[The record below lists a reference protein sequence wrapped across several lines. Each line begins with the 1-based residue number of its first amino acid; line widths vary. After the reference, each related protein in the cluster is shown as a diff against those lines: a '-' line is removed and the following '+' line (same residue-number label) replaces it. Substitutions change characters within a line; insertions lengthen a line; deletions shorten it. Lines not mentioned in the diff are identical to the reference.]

1 MEYRQPL
8 VWADSP
14 CATFRYCELA
24 AEQKVPVHNGWQTN
38 TKSFDEVW
46 NAHQANRSNIGLV
59 LGNTSG
65 VMDIDCDSLE
75 AVALMHHLADGYL
88 GHFKR
93 SHDSAHHLFLC
104 EGGGKTV
111 RLAHPDGG
119 VIVELRGDG
128 SQTMVPPSTHPDGQQ
143 LSIKDWHPEASHHQY
158 DSLYQLVHRV
168 GALALLMREWHVG
181 SRHQLSLS
189 FAGLCQSL
197 GISYDDAY
205 KMVQLLCH
213 VTHDDEEN
221 ARLNNV
227 KLTFQRP
234 TANNIGFTGL
244 CEVLCKASAD
254 EVSDWLCKAFGL
266 RPAETQVT
274 VTSHDVISLEAISRP
289 EHVNE
294 ANLAAA
300 YASQLQ
306 DKARYCFEDKH
317 WYLWDGTR
325 WKQDKQRQLL
335 QLTTE
340 FVQFAA
346 SSFITQGEPDV
357 ARRILTFLSAQ
368 KLENI
373 EKLAQPKLAISL
385 TEFDTSPMQLCV
397 GNGVIDL
404 QTGKL
409 MPPMPSMHHSKMAG
423 VEYEAGATCPRFMQF
438 LADIFPDDGELVAYV
453 QKVAGYL
460 LTGSTKEQCL
470 FMLLGGGANGKSTLV
485 NLLTDLLGDY
495 AANTAASTLMA
506 SNSNQYGDDLIR
518 LAGARLITSSETEHG
533 QRFAEAKIKS
543 FTGGD
548 KVTGRPL
555 YGSWVEFVPVGKIVL
570 TTNNRPE
577 IRGSDDGIWRRIRE
591 VPFNRQFKE
600 AEQDREL
607 MSALRQELP
616 GILNWAINGCL
627 LWQAKG
633 LNAPASVTASITA
646 YRSEMDTVAG
656 FIEDECHQA
665 PSQRS
670 SVANLYEQYAS
681 WCKAQDK
688 HPRTKVQFGTAL
700 KSQGYA
706 QVRDSTG
713 RYWQGLTTVVVI

>member
-1 MEYRQPL
+1 MENKKNL
-8 VWADSP
+8 VWASSP

-24 AEQKVPVHNGWQTN
+24 AEQKTPVHNSWQTD

-46 NAHQANRSNIGLV
+46 DAHQANKSNIGLV

-65 VMDIDCDSLE
+65 VMDIDCDSVE
-75 AVALMHHLADGYL
+75 AVALMHHLADSYL

-93 SHDSAHHLFLC
+93 SHDSAHYLFLC
-104 EGGGKTV
+104 EEGGKTV
-111 RLAHPDGG
+111 QLKHPDGG
-119 VIVELRGDG
+119 VMIELRGDG
-128 SQTMVPPSTHPDGQQ
+128 GQTMVPPSTHPNGQQ
-143 LSIKDWHPEASHHQY
+143 LSMKDWHSDASPHQY
-158 DSLYQLVHRV
+158 DSLYRIVHRV
-168 GALALLMREWHVG
+168 GVLGLLMRGWHIG

-197 GISYDDAY
+197 GILYDDTY
-205 KMVQLLCH
+205 DMMQLLCH
-213 VTHDDEEN
+213 VTHDEEEN
-221 ARLNNV
+221 SRLNNV
-227 KLTFQRP
+227 KVTYQRP
-234 TANNIGFTGL
+234 IGSNVGFSGL
-244 CEVLCKASAD
+244 CDALGKACA
-254 EVSDWLCKAFGL
+254 EKVSDWLCKTYGL
-266 RPAETQVT
+266 QLARTQVSI
-274 VTSHDVISLEAISRP
+274 VNNDAISLETISRP
-289 EHVNE
+289 EHVSE
-294 ANLAAA
+294 ANLAAV
-300 YASQLQ
+300 YASQLK
-306 DKARYCFEDKH
+306 DKARYCFDNKH

-340 FVQFAA
+340 FVQLAA
-346 SSFITQGEPDV
+346 KCAIENGEPDV

-373 EKLAQPKLAISL
+373 EKLAQPNLAISL
-385 TEFDTSPMQLCV
+385 TDFDTDPMQLCV

-404 QTGKL
+404 ETGKL
-409 MPPMPSMHHSKMAG
+409 MSPTPSMYHSKMAG
-423 VEYEAGATCPRFMQF
+423 VEHEFDASCPRFMQF
-438 LADIFPDDGELVAYV
+438 LDDIFPNDEELVAYV
-453 QKVAGYL
+453 RKVAGYL
-460 LTGSTKEQCL
+460 LTGSTKEQCM

-518 LAGARLITSSETEHG
+518 LNGARLITSAETENG

-555 YGSWVEFVPVGKIVL
+555 YGEWLDFKPVGKILL

-600 AEQDREL
+600 SEQDREL
-607 MSALRQELP
+607 MSTLRQELP
-616 GILNWAINGCL
+616 GILNWAIEGCL
-627 LWQAKG
+627 LWQKEG
-633 LNAPASVTASITA
+633 LNAPASVAASIIA

-656 FIEDECHQA
+656 FIEEECHQD
-665 PSQRS
+665 PSQKS
-670 SVANLYEQYAS
+670 SVASLYGQYAD
-681 WCKAQDK
+681 WCKAQSK

-700 KSQGYA
+700 KSQGYE

-713 RYWQGLTTVVVI
+713 RYWQGLTTFVVT